1 MIAIRIRVR
10 AFCLISPFGVEMT
23 ELLQSLIAVSEKAS
37 NIARACRTKKELFS
51 LLVQEKAEKDANP
64 RFIQDFKTL
73 ADVLIQETVRHEL
86 GQKVT
91 NSFQYSYPV
100 MEMGPPALPPLS

>member
-1 MIAIRIRVR
+1 MIAIRVIV
-10 AFCLISPFGVEMT
+10 FCLISASPFGDEMT

-51 LLVQEKAEKDANP
+51 LLVQEKGEKDANP

-86 GQKVT
+86 GQKV
-91 NSFQYSYPV
+91 SP
-100 MEMGPPALPPLS
+100 